1 MTQFLKDLPKAW
13 KYVLATCTT
22 LGVLAG
28 GISSYKAI
36 KAEIVA
42 GIEKMATP
50 LIEKKATEIVKEEM
64 IKLNQSKETS
74 YRHTKAEAMGIPVDS
89 LLAIDAEMYQTYI
102 AMQKTFDEMDSVHMD
117 RTAIAAYLQDISMY
131 IWRELKPI
139 QHKGVKFG
147 RSDET
152 GLTFYMFNGFIFEAY
167 YKGSTDSYWFKDSY
181 GTERECH

>member
-22 LGVLAG
+22 LGVIAG

-36 KAEIVA
+36 KAEVIA
-42 GIEKMATP
+42 SIEEAATP
-50 LIEKKATEIVKEEM
+50 LIEEKATEIVKAEM

-89 LLAIDAEMYQTYI
+89 LLIVDAQMYQTYI
-102 AMQKTFDEMDSVHMD
+102 KMQNVFEDMDSVHMD
-117 RTAIAAYLQDISMY
+117 RTAISAYLQDISMY
-131 IWRELKPI
+131 IWRELDPV
-139 QHKGVKFG
+139 QYKGVRFG
-147 RSDET
+147 KSEET